1 MSPESKMSQADQTTY
16 SGEVTDIFA
25 HRLVIKTATG
35 KILADLGPKG
45 AELVALREGDHIEVS
60 GEMKPSEMKV
70 GRIVMQGRQP
80 IDIERRKKPQEVGH
94 DSDADPKIA
103 IRAAREAGFTVLGEP
118 KRRPKH
124 FEILGR
130 KVEGGFA
137 ELHIELDGRM
147 RHAKPV
153 GSHDRKWASE
163 MSAAG

>member
-1 MSPESKMSQADQTTY
+1 MSQADQTTY

-80 IDIERRKKPQEVGH
+80 IYIERRKKAHEVGH
-94 DSDADPKIA
+94 DSHADPKIA

-118 KRRPKH
+118 KRRPEH

-130 KVEGGFA
+130 KVESGFA
-137 ELHIELDGRM
+137 ELHIELDAGCGTPNRSVATIANGR
-147 RHAKPV
+147 
-153 GSHDRKWASE
+153 RK
-163 MSAAG
+163 